1 VTPVSA
7 TDAPRDAP
15 RDARNEPAK
24 AYDWQGDRDKLVD
37 AIMPHVPFDGWTDT
51 AFRAGAAD
59 CGIDLPR
66 ALNAFPGGMAEL
78 LAYNHQRN
86 DALMI
91 SALAK
96 EDAGGGKIRDRIT
109 RAVRLRLELVAGQ
122 REAIRSGLSFLL
134 LPENAPLG
142 PKLLYGTVDA
152 IWLAIGDKST
162 DFSFYTKRALLA
174 AVYSAT
180 FLYWLNDKSDG
191 QAASWAFLDRRI
203 GEVMKIPQIK
213 GQIRSVFDRLPNPL
227 GLFARAAGP
236 LTAAPGATGALPAG
250 MRPRRR
256 RRT

>member
-1 VTPVSA
+1 MTPGSATVSA
-7 TDAPRDAP
+7 TDA
-15 RDARNEPAK
+15 RNEQAM
-24 AYDWQGDRDKLVD
+24 AYDWQADRDRLAD
-37 AIMPHVPFDGWTDT
+37 AIMPHVPFDGWTDA

-91 SALAK
+91 GAMAK
-96 EDAGGGKIRDRIT
+96 DDAAGGKIRDRIT
-109 RAVRLRLELVAGQ
+109 RAVRLRIELVTGQ

-180 FLYWLNDKSDG
+180 LLYWLNDKSDG
-191 QAASWAFLDRRI
+191 QAATWAFLDRRI

-213 GQIRSVFDRLPNPL
+213 GQFRAMFDRLPNPL
-227 GLFARAAGP
+227 GLFSKAVGPLAAGP
-236 LTAAPGATGALPAG
+236 GTSGALPAG